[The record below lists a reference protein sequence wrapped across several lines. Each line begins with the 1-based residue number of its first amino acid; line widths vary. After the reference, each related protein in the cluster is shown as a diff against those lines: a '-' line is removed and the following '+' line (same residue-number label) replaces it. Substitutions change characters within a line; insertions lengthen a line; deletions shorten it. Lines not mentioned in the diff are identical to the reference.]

1 MPPKKSPL
9 WECEQAMSAFQ
20 VRPDW
25 YEEYW
30 LEPKKVSRS
39 DVARWW
45 RRNLRL
51 CFILYETMVSALVSF
66 TRTKRKSANVRSGC
80 DCNFS
85 PLGYERGALPADKSA

>member
-9 WECEQAMSAFQ
+9 WECEQAMRAFQ

-30 LEPKKVSRS
+30 LEPKKVSRP

-51 CFILYETMVSALVSF
+51 CFIWYETMVSVLVSF
-66 TRTKRKSANVRSGC
+66 TRTKRNPRTFEAGATAISARSVTNG
-80 DCNFS
+80 
-85 PLGYERGALPADKSA
+85 GALPADKSA